1 MKFVVSDRV
10 FLLDVLFEVESRSK
24 DMHSAELCCDLAE
37 SIAVVKD
44 AVDPATARITKVVKE
59 QPQKKELNTTETE
72 SPLPEEDT
80 RDSEDGT
87 GALPVVGDASIDTEL
102 SRSCDTIL
110 VAIAGEAGRMSKEMR
125 ADEFRRLL
133 MVYSLLPFQADDLVG
148 TFEGEI
154 AKRRKHLKS
163 SSRDM
168 NVGTL
173 LREAATNTSTVNTT
187 LFGEPAEDSR
197 INAIKSGIKS
207 FFRYPDS
214 DGTEDGDEEK
224 KISEE
229 LCEMIQ
235 NSAASTLKAAQI
247 LEEIGSASLVTPDD
261 VIQNLGAG
269 AAFELGRCKE
279 LIENYRRIEFST
291 GTRRSRHG
299 EGRRDI
305 AKRVLSRLMP

>member
-1 MKFVVSDRV
+1 MNFVSSDRV
-10 FLLDVLFEVESRSK
+10 FLLDVLFEVENRSK
-24 DMHSAELCCDLAE
+24 DMNSAELCCDLAE
-37 SIAVVKD
+37 SIAVVKE
-44 AVDPATARITKVVKE
+44 AVDPANARVTKYVKE
-59 QPQKKELNTTETE
+59 QPQKKELNTTETK
-72 SPLPEEDT
+72 SHLPENDT
-80 RDSEDGT
+80 RDSQDGT
-87 GALPVVGDASIDTEL
+87 GALPVVGDASIDTEMA
-102 SRSCDTIL
+102 RSCDTIL
-110 VAIAGEAGRMSKEMR
+110 VAVAVEAGRMSKDLR
-125 ADEFRRLL
+125 ADAFRRLL
-133 MVYSLLPFQADDLVG
+133 MVYSLLPFQADDLVD
-148 TFEGEI
+148 TIEGEI

-168 NVGTL
+168 SVGAL
-173 LREAATNTSTVNTT
+173 LREAATNTNAVNAT

-197 INAIKSGIKS
+197 INAIKNGIKS

-229 LCEMIQ
+229 LSEMIR
-235 NSAASTLKAAQI
+235 NSAASTFKAAQI

-261 VIQNLGAG
+261 VIQNLEAG

-291 GTRRSRHG
+291 GTRRSRYG
-299 EGRRDI
+299 KGRKDI